1 LLKEQIFAGKL
12 KQIFWHKN
20 CFIIFENKKQK
31 KEGLMAKNE
40 LSLFKNFDPFE
51 VIEKEFDDLWTVP
64 FFKVPSIAKVAPLDI
79 SEDENNYYIDA
90 DLPGFKKDNVSI
102 SIDKGILTIKAQ
114 MEKDE
119 KKDTKKYH
127 SRERVSQ
134 SVTRSISLPENVDTQ
149 KIAAKYENGVLKL
162 TLPKKEV
169 DSSSKLEIK
178 ID

>member
-1 LLKEQIFAGKL
+1 
-12 KQIFWHKN
+12 
-20 CFIIFENKKQK
+20 
-31 KEGLMAKNE
+31 MAKNE

-51 VIEKEFDDLWTVP
+51 VIEKELDDLWTVP
-64 FFKVPSIAKVAPLDI
+64 FFKVPSVAKVAPLDI

-169 DSSSKLEIK
+169 DSSNKLEIK